1 MDIKEIGAG
10 AAVIIGGVVYGVSSG
25 GLGEALSS
33 EVRHVR
39 EVPYEERAAYMDEIT
54 TEFAENFEYYIVQ
67 TETFDYVGHSKFTSN
82 PAKAMFAETVRSE
95 ERVPRDEI
103 KKIKAQFE
111 VGFCEQDEMT
121 MFTKK
126 GWSYDFKVM
135 DGEGRRIFTVLC
147 QADLSELNADG
158 AIG

>member
-25 GLGEALSS
+25 GLGDALSN
-33 EVRHVR
+33 EVRYVR

-54 TEFAENFEYYIVQ
+54 ADFAENFEYYIVQ
-67 TETFDYVGHSKFTSN
+67 TETFDYVGHSKFTSH
-82 PAKAMFAETVRSE
+82 PAKAMFAEIVRSE
-95 ERVPRDEI
+95 ERIPRDEI
-103 KKIKAQFE
+103 KKIKARFE

-121 MFTKK
+121 MFTEK

-147 QADLSELNADG
+147 QADLSKLNPDG